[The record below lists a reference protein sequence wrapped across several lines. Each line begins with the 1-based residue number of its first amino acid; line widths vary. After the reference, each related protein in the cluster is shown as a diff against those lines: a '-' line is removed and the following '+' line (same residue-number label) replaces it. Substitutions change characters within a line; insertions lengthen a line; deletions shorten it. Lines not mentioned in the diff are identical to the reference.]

1 MKPKI
6 RRKDYESKSD
16 YLDALLAYY
25 WWQTLLI
32 FSVVTALMTLLA
44 SLIVARA
51 YIIFTLLYTLFC
63 VMFIVDIICEKKQNG
78 YKCVSTPFTT
88 LCFFSIAIIII
99 FISFLFQI

>member
-63 VMFIVDIICEKKQNG
+63 VMFIFNIICEKNKMDINAYLLLLQHF
-78 YKCVSTPFTT
+78 V
-88 LCFFSIAIIII
+88 FFQS
-99 FISFLFQI
+99 LLL